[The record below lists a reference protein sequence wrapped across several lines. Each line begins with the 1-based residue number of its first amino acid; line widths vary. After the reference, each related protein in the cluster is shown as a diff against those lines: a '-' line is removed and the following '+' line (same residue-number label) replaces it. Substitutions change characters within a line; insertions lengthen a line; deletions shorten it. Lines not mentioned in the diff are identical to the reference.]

1 MRLVLLICEK
11 ISGILFIQ
19 AILNWC
25 RAKCQADGE
34 EDQREAVRQKL
45 SRFLDYIKWE
55 NMSGMK
61 ALFNRFYYYAYFMNR
76 RGVCGSGVCI

>member
-1 MRLVLLICEK
+1 MVMLDLVC
-11 ISGILFIQ
+11 FYQ

-55 NMSGMK
+55 NMSGME
-61 ALFNRFYYYAYFMNR
+61 M
-76 RGVCGSGVCI
+76 